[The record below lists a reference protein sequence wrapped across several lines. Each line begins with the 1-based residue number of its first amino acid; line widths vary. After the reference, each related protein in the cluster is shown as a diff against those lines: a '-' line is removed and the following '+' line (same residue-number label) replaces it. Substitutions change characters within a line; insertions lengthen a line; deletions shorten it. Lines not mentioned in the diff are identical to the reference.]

1 MLVIVLGLLLWT
13 IPHVFKAAA
22 PAQHAQLVGQVGEGP
37 VKGGVALL
45 TLGAIGLMIWG
56 YAIEGGAGQ
65 VYFPPAWGWH
75 LNNLLM
81 IFSLILLGAGH
92 MKSNIRQVIRH
103 PMLVAA
109 LIWAVAHL
117 AANGTARAVLLFGG
131 LGAWAVLHM
140 ILLNRRDGAWVRP
153 PKSPVRK
160 DAIAIV
166 AGVVVYGAVAMI
178 HWKVFGVSPFPG

>member
-1 MLVIVLGLLLWT
+1 MLVILLGLLLWT
-13 IPHVFKAAA
+13 VPHVFKAAA
-22 PAQHAQLVGQVGEGP
+22 PGVHADLVRRVGEGP

-45 TLGAIGLMIWG
+45 LVAAIALMVWG
-56 YAIEGGAGQ
+56 YAIEGGYSHVFTPA
-65 VYFPPAWGWH
+65 AWGWH

-81 IFSLILLGAGH
+81 LLAMILLGAGH

-103 PMLVAA
+103 PMLTAA
-109 LIWAVAHL
+109 LIWSVAHI
-117 AANGTARAVLLFGG
+117 AANGTGRAVLLFGG

-140 ILLNRRDGAWVRP
+140 FLLNRRDGAWVRP
-153 PKSPVRK
+153 PKSPVKK

-178 HWKVFGVSPFPG
+178 HWKAFGLSPFPG